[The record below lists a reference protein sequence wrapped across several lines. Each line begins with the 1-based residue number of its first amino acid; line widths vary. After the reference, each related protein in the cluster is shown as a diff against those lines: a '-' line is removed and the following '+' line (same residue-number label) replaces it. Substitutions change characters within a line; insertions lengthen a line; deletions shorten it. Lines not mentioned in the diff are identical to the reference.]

1 MLTIAGIVLV
11 CGVFFSELMPQIM
24 CAAGMGTL
32 AYIATHSEACAFLMA
47 GAIVFV
53 MTRYTKSL
61 RYALFWIITVGW
73 AVVASII
80 ARQFLSHFYLSDSPT
95 QDDTFMK
102 VFLPIALYHLVYLVG
117 HFIVRKS
124 IHPFSKTLANN
135 RLPLHTLIA
144 FALTCGAAVMIY
156 QALPVMTSETAD
168 ETTKTLCTLAV
179 GCIIPYVVFMYIL
192 YLVCKITERKEA

>member
-1 MLTIAGIVLV
+1 M
-11 CGVFFSELMPQIM
+11 
-24 CAAGMGTL
+24 
-32 AYIATHSEACAFLMA
+32 
-47 GAIVFV
+47 
-53 MTRYTKSL
+53 
-61 RYALFWIITVGW
+61 
-73 AVVASII
+73 
-80 ARQFLSHFYLSDSPT
+80 
-95 QDDTFMK
+95 
-102 VFLPIALYHLVYLVG
+102 YLVG